1 MADRKEVQHAL
12 QDFYAKPATAATLEL
27 FLSIGLVLILGV
39 FAIQPTLMTMAE
51 LNAEIKEKEELSE
64 QLSRKIT
71 SLQTAQG
78 VYASFESRLPLL
90 DEAVPS
96 QPQLIRTLKII
107 EKLAT
112 ENQVVIESIGVPRI
126 PDEELPERTAILD
139 RQVLPIT
146 VSVVGD
152 YISIRSYVEALR
164 NSRRSFVTETV
175 TFNLQE
181 NRGTQRLSASITIN
195 APYFGK

>member
-64 QLSRKIT
+64 QLSRKVT
-71 SLQTAQG
+71 ALQTAQS

-96 QPQLIRTLKII
+96 QPQLIRTVKII

-112 ENQVVIESIGVPRI
+112 ENQVVIESISVPRI
-126 PDEELPERTAILD
+126 PDEDLPDRTVILD

-152 YISIRSYVEALR
+152 YLSIRSYVEALR

-195 APYFGK
+195 APYFGQ